1 MTLYGVSEEKG
12 EEGFPRSFPEK
23 ASRRWDPMMGALVE
37 PDDLTV
43 CSLGPLQ
50 SVVCLVLSEGSS
62 PASSCVLEVQRL
74 RSCER
79 GYRDQQPTDDG
90 QSCPCFACIIC
101 IVAMQCLRIRDHPPR
116 MVSGCGRA
124 RGPRSP
130 LPVRF
135 PKRRLCHHVGT
146 PRWLHPLRRRVW
158 LQRESPQDRVVES

>member
-1 MTLYGVSEEKG
+1 MGPDE
-12 EEGFPRSFPEK
+12 
-23 ASRRWDPMMGALVE
+23 GALVE
-37 PDDLTV
+37 PNDLTV

-50 SVVCLVLSEGSS
+50 SVVRLVLSEGSS

-90 QSCPCFACIIC
+90 QTCPCFACIIC
-101 IVAMQCLRIRDHPPR
+101 TVAMQCLRIRDHPPR

-135 PKRRLCHHVGT
+135 PKRRLCHHVET

-158 LQRESPQDRVVES
+158 LQRESPQDRVAES